1 MPTLKPEPQ
10 SPGSGSTG
18 QRVITA
24 QQQHNWPWMSG
35 GGTEAAQRVYQRE
48 RKALSADPNLKYI
61 E

>member
-35 GGTEAAQRVYQRE
+35 GGMEAAQRIYQEGGKRC
-48 RKALSADPNLKYI
+48 LQTQI
-61 E
+61 